1 MDLKRALGLAL
12 AAIALGLIVWGLW
25 FAKAGLNFDVALQPS
40 SAKDLISTIAYTQN
54 VYVAEDG
61 SLSIGRIPT
70 RLDALDTDLTA
81 AFSKAKAPAD
91 KALQPVVI
99 WASPKTQRRHVDAVR
114 KAMAAGGWTKVSL
127 SMAATR

>member
-1 MDLKRALGLAL
+1 MDFKRVLGLLLSAV
-12 AAIALGLIVWGLW
+12 ALGLIVWGLW
-25 FAKAGLNFDVALQPS
+25 FAKAGLSFDVALQPS
-40 SAKDLISTIAYTQN
+40 SAKNLISTIAYTQN

-61 SLSIGRIPT
+61 SLSIGRVPT

-81 AFSKAKAPAD
+81 AFSKAMAPTA

-99 WASPKTQRRHVDAVR
+99 WASPKTQRLHVDAAR
-114 KAMAAGGWTKVSL
+114 QAITAGGWTKVSL